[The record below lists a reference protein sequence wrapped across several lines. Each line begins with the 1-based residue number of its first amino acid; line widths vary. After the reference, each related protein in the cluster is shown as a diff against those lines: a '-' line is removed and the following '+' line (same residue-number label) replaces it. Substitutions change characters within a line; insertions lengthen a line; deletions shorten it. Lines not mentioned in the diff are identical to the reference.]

1 RRLELRLREVG
12 KQAVVAA
19 VTVHDD
25 DLLAPIAR
33 HLVGRLLQ
41 QLQLQSPAVG
51 HRAWL
56 MFRFE
61 NLPKVVLGKDDGV
74 FLLGGIE
81 GGVAHVEQ
89 IVAQGKMRAVLL
101 QYAEGEQA
109 RTLRPGDAVAE
120 LGRRQLLPMHRQLV
134 LSRWRLCPCDR
145 GTECVD
151 RNQKGS
157 VHVSSR
163 IAFEPSVMRLRE
175 SLGLAKS
182 ATPPGGCR
190 YLPVRSSSGTPFR
203 LHSVVQ
209 VCKVKHNRTGFT

>member
-1 RRLELRLREVG
+1 
-12 KQAVVAA
+12 
-19 VTVHDD
+19 
-25 DLLAPIAR
+25 
-33 HLVGRLLQ
+33 
-41 QLQLQSPAVG
+41 
-51 HRAWL
+51 

-61 NLPKVVLGKDDGV
+61 NLPKVVFGKDDGV

-89 IVAQGKMRAVLL
+89 IVAQWQMRAVFL
-101 QYAEGEQA
+101 QYAEWEQA

-151 RNQKGS
+151 GNQKGS

-163 IAFEPSVMRLRE
+163 IAFEPSVVRLRE
-175 SLGLAKS
+175 SPGLAKS
-182 ATPPGGCR
+182 ATPREGLVDSLPARSSSGWPIPLGNGGGCR
-190 YLPVRSSSGTPFR
+190 YAISVAQRGSG
-203 LHSVVQ
+203 V
-209 VCKVKHNRTGFT
+209 